1 MAKEKEIVQTEDCRQ
16 RTEESGG
23 ERGRVRE
30 REGRGRDTDR
40 QTDT

>member
-23 ERGRVRE
+23 VGGDGGGERKRS
-30 REGRGRDTDR
+30 
-40 QTDT
+40 